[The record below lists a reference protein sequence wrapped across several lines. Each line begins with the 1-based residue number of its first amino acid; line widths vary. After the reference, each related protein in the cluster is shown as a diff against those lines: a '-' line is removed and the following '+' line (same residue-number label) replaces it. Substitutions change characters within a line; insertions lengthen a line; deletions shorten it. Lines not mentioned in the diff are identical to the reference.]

1 MALFSARSI
10 RSSLAALALMAV
22 PGGSLWADH
31 GAHLDGTYFT
41 LDNGTDLREIA
52 DKETRGLLKR
62 VRGEGEAFGASQ
74 RARYCKLKRGKA
86 PIQWAVNNL
95 DTGQVLARSR
105 NAEQLYFGASV
116 SKLFVA
122 AALLDKQEGRLSR
135 KQLRQLTFMIV
146 VSDNVTWLD
155 LQRQVGGDGTNDTGR
170 SAVQAFVRR
179 MGYPTIKGFQG
190 WNGRRNGVGGEH
202 GNELNA
208 LELAQFLFDTRHRN
222 YRGADVLWKIM
233 QATKTG
239 DRKIDKYTPADIYL
253 GGKTG
258 TYSGPNEAPETVHHP
273 TIKARNH
280 AAVLMIGEGHYGISI
295 LSNTGDNEDVAVL
308 GGGLMREYLGVGPG
322 LTCG

>member
-1 MALFSARSI
+1 MKRVHLGIVGAWLVS
-10 RSSLAALALMAV
+10 LALMAV
-22 PGGSLWADH
+22 PGSSLRADH
-31 GAHLDGTYFT
+31 LDHVDGTYFT
-41 LDNGTDLREIA
+41 LDNGINLREIA
-52 DKETRGLLKR
+52 DKQTRGMLKR
-62 VRGEGEAFGASQ
+62 VTGEGEDFGAAQ
-74 RARYCKLKRGKA
+74 RTRYCKLKAETA
-86 PIQWAVNNL
+86 PIQWVVNNL
-95 DTGQVLARSR
+95 DTGEVLARSR

-116 SKLFVA
+116 SKVFVA
-122 AALLDKQEGRLSR
+122 AALLDKQQGRLSQ
-135 KQLRQLTFMIV
+135 KQLRQLTLMIV

-170 SAVQAFVRR
+170 TAVQAFVRR

-208 LELAQFLFDTRHRN
+208 LELSQFLFDTRHRN

-239 DRKIDKYTPADIYL
+239 DRKIDKYTPASLYL

-258 TYSGPNEAPETVHHP
+258 TYSGSNEAPETVHLP

-280 AAVLMIGEGHYGISI
+280 AAVLLIGDGHFGISI

-308 GGGLMREYLGVGPG
+308 GGGLMREFLGVDGG